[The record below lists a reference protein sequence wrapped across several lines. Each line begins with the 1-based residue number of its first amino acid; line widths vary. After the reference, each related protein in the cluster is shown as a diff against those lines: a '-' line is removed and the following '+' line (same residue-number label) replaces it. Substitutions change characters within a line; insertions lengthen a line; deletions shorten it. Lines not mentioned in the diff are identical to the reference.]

1 LSRSLLNP
9 SFSSLPP
16 PPLLFPTFNWDPVRA
31 VGCTVKREVAACCSC
46 DNIENCGVGFVLLL
60 LSMGS
65 GGLLLEG
72 EICGEVFKF
81 IF

>member
-1 LSRSLLNP
+1 
-9 SFSSLPP
+9 
-16 PPLLFPTFNWDPVRA
+16 
-31 VGCTVKREVAACCSC
+31 VKIEVAACCSW
-46 DNIENCGVGFVLLL
+46 DNIENCAVGFVLLL
-60 LSMGS
+60 LSTGS

>member
-1 LSRSLLNP
+1 
-9 SFSSLPP
+9 
-16 PPLLFPTFNWDPVRA
+16 
-31 VGCTVKREVAACCSC
+31 VKREVAACCSC

-72 EICGEVFKF
+72 ETGGEVFKF